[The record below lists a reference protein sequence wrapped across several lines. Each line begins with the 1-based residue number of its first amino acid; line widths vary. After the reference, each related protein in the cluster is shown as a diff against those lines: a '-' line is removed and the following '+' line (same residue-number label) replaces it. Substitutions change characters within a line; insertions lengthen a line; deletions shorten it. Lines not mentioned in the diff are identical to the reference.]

1 MLLFESQCS
10 PRAWEGK
17 GGRDSDQTE
26 QAEFQPGAGA
36 EGAAVVICV
45 YAECQGMSSMGPS
58 RWLALGFPHPHA
70 QCLGHV
76 LLEHSPGSSVIEYL
90 VPH

>member
-1 MLLFESQCS
+1 MLFFESQCS
-10 PRAWEGK
+10 PRAWEVK

-26 QAEFQPGAGA
+26 QAEFQPGV
-36 EGAAVVICV
+36 EGAAVVICM
-45 YAECQGMSSMGPS
+45 YAVCQGMSSTGPS
-58 RWLALGFPHPHA
+58 SVVGIRLPHPHA
-70 QCLGHV
+70 QYLGHV